1 MSTSEL
7 RSDLRDVSGK
17 VVNVPV
23 PRTTAP
29 AAGHTSG
36 DGSSSRPVVL
46 HVVEAF
52 GGGVAAAVRDYVRA
66 TPECEHH
73 LLCHLRPEAVNLETD
88 WDADFA
94 SVRSL
99 PGGHLTNLRVTR
111 RTIKDLSPDVIHSHS
126 SYAGV
131 YARIAAGHLPR
142 RRTNTLSPLNAP
154 LAPTTRAERRGDVL
168 DDASLAAVLDVEP
181 VNSEHGEGANETSY
195 AGRGTGGL
203 REQTATSVPGGM
215 ARAVSSGRIKQVY
228 TPHAWSFS
236 RLDRSR
242 ISRFGYWLLE
252 GALAARTDVL
262 AGCSKAENNV
272 AHWGPIAPRTVYVP
286 NVAHPGPERHRR
298 PSDREPLVLVGA
310 GRLVAQ
316 KDPMFFVQSVE
327 AIRAAGHA
335 VTPLWIGGGSPHVEQ
350 QLREHGIEVTGWVG
364 HDLVRE
370 HLARADVYLHTARWE
385 GFPITVLE
393 AALNDIPVIVRRI
406 RVFDDAGL
414 PVVVDTPQDVARH
427 WPEVMDER
435 TRDAV
440 CDWARR
446 ALWENS
452 YTVQRSRLAEIY
464 GIHVPL
470 AGAEGSRQ
478 TTAGSPQEAWG
489 ALQVTTDT
497 L

>member
-1 MSTSEL
+1 
-7 RSDLRDVSGK
+7 
-17 VVNVPV
+17 
-23 PRTTAP
+23 
-29 AAGHTSG
+29 
-36 DGSSSRPVVL
+36 VVL

-99 PGGHLTNLRVTR
+99 PGGHLTNVRVTR

-272 AHWGPIAPRTVYVP
+272 AHWGPISPHTVYVP
-286 NVAHPGPERHRR
+286 NIAHPYGAPKPHPE
-298 PSDREPLVLVGA
+298 PGEPLVLAGA
-310 GRLVAQ
+310 GRLAAQ
-316 KDPMFFVQSVE
+316 KDPVFFVRTVE
-327 AIRAAGHA
+327 AIRAAGHRVA
-335 VTPLWIGGGSPHVEQ
+335 PLWIGGGDGDVEQ
-350 QLREHGIEVTGWVG
+350 LLREHGVEVTGWVG
-364 HDLVRE
+364 HDEVRE
-370 HLARADVYLHTARWE
+370 HLRRADVYLHTARWE

-414 PVVVDTPQDVARH
+414 PVVVDSPEDVARR
-427 WPEVMDER
+427 WEEITDER
-435 TRDAV
+435 AREEVSA
-440 CDWARR
+440 WARR
-446 ALWENS
+446 ALWENC
-452 YTVQRSRLAEIY
+452 YAVQRRRLGEIY
-464 GIHVPL
+464 GVRVPL
-470 AGAEGSRQ
+470 VEPADAR
-478 TTAGSPQEAWG
+478 
-489 ALQVTTDT
+489 
-497 L
+497 